1 MLKQLCGSIFES
13 VAHVVMLNKNTY
25 VASYFRCAT
34 SHVKTNVQF
43 KIVKL
48 RDATDLFKGA
58 ILPGTFFKGV
68 TLTND
73 VIKGAI
79 LANCEND
86 VNNYVAAQFKCKQHV
101 WLKFPSVWE
110 VSMLNV
116 CAAQVSK
123 YVESVHVKCMLKQDV
138 RLIFIITRMGA
149 LQVFIINAARSQVAM
164 LKRGEQSRFDDKT
177 QSTINFSC

>member
-1 MLKQLCGSIFES
+1 MLKQLCGSVFES

-25 VASYFRCAT
+25 VASYFRCTT

-123 YVESVHVKCMLKQDV
+123 YVESVHAKCMLKQDV
-138 RLIFIITRMGA
+138 R
-149 LQVFIINAARSQVAM
+149 
-164 LKRGEQSRFDDKT
+164 
-177 QSTINFSC
+177 